1 MIELLLLVGLV
12 ALFAAHRK
20 TSLRLARLEEQLDAL
35 GHALHP
41 PAEPTQAVRA
51 YTVQRAAP
59 EPATE
64 PPARA
69 EEWTEPPAE
78 EPALPVRE
86 TFAILFERFV
96 GGRLLIWVGGIA
108 LAVAGV
114 FLVRYSIEI
123 GLVTPPVRMAMAG
136 AFGLLLIAGGEI
148 ARSRPGF
155 TADPRVAQTLVGAG
169 IFVLYAAT
177 YGSLTLYGLM
187 PVGVASALMALITA
201 AALVLA
207 LRHGAPTAVMGLTG
221 GFLTPLLV
229 GDPNASA
236 VPLLAYLALLNA
248 ALFALA
254 QRRGWTWLAAGAVV
268 LSFLWSAALL
278 MSRAPDALAAG
289 VFIVAMGIAASLAR
303 PGEGRH
309 LHLLQPAAIGLLQL
323 AVLVARTDLGVAA
336 WALFGTLALASLVL
350 ATRREEYRLL
360 PPLALLL
367 ALVLLAAKSLFDSNP
382 ILPWA
387 AAATALL
394 FTGFAW
400 PLAARDGSRLPW
412 TAVAC
417 AALAA
422 PALILR
428 AGEGRLLAGPVWGAL
443 MLLLAVG
450 PAVLA
455 WRHRGEARAEGQ
467 PDLPLLIAGATSALL
482 LMAAAYDLLPND
494 LMPAGWALV
503 ALAAAG
509 AARRLRDV
517 GLAMVALAV
526 SAAAATA
533 SVLLVPELW
542 ATIGG
547 SLIAEPAF
555 VTALPTPAAALQSL
569 ALTGALLLAV
579 WRVLPPLAPLHA
591 RALPTTGAAL
601 LAAAGYIL
609 FKQVFAIEDRAD
621 FDARGFAERMV
632 LTQTLFLAG
641 WLLASGTLRDA
652 RLAERLPAWG
662 MALTLVAA
670 ARLIWFDLILHNPV
684 LTPQWIGPLPLLNLI
699 LPAFIGSAFWLHL
712 ARRRGGRWQVLWLI
726 LFLGAL
732 IAGVMLLVRQAFH
745 GATLTAIDM
754 PVGERYGYS
763 LAGLLLSVGLLGA
776 GVRMADK
783 PLRLAGLLL
792 LTATVLKVFLVDAAA
807 LEGVLRILSFLGL
820 GIALIGVGKLYTSV
834 LAAEARTA

>member
-1 MIELLLLVGLV
+1 MIELILLVGLV
-12 ALFAAHRK
+12 ALFAAHRNLK
-20 TSLRLARLEEQLDAL
+20 VRMARLEEQLHAL
-35 GHALHP
+35 GHAPQPL
-41 PAEPTQAVRA
+41 AEPDPVAPA
-51 YTVQRAAP
+51 YTIHRQAP
-59 EPATE
+59 EPFIE
-64 PPARA
+64 PP
-69 EEWTEPPAE
+69 PPAE
-78 EPALPVRE
+78 EWAEPPVVEPAIRVRE
-86 TFAILFERFV
+86 TFAQLFERFV

-177 YGSLTLYGLM
+177 YGSLTLYGLI

-229 GDPNASA
+229 GDPDASA

-254 QRRGWTWLAAGAVV
+254 QRRGWTWLAASAVV
-268 LSFLWSAALL
+268 LSFFWSAALL

-350 ATRREEYRLL
+350 ATRRVEYRLL

-367 ALVLLAAKSLFDSNP
+367 ALVLLAAKSLFDSDP

-387 AAATALL
+387 AAATTLL
-394 FTGFAW
+394 FAGFAW
-400 PLAARDGSRLPW
+400 PLAGRDGERLPW

-428 AGEGRLLAGPVWGAL
+428 AGEDQLLARPAWGAL
-443 MLLLAVG
+443 MLLLAAG
-450 PAVLA
+450 PALLA
-455 WRHRGEARAEGQ
+455 WRHRGEARAEGL
-467 PDLPLLIAGATSALL
+467 PGLPLLIAGATSALL
-482 LMAAAYDLLPND
+482 LTAAAYDLLPEA
-494 LMPAGWALV
+494 LVPAGWALV
-503 ALAAAG
+503 AVAAAG
-509 AARRLRDV
+509 AARRLRD
-517 GLAMVALAV
+517 LSLTMVALAV
-526 SAAAATA
+526 SAAAAAA
-533 SVLLVPELW
+533 SVLAVPQLW
-542 ATIGG
+542 ATVAG
-547 SLIAEPAF
+547 SLLAEPAL
-555 VTALPTPAAALQSL
+555 VTALPTPIDALQAL
-569 ALTGALLLAV
+569 ALPGALLLAV
-579 WRVLPPLAPLHA
+579 RRVLPPLAPRQA
-591 RALPTTGAAL
+591 GALAAAGAAL
-601 LAAAGYIL
+601 LAAAGYVL
-609 FKQVFAIEDRAD
+609 FKQLFAIADRAD
-621 FDARGFAERMV
+621 FDARGFAERMI
-632 LTQTLFLAG
+632 LTQALFLAG
-641 WLLASGTLRDA
+641 WLLASGRLRDA

-670 ARLIWFDLILHNPV
+670 ARLVWFDLILHNPV
-684 LTPQWIGPLPLLNLI
+684 LTPQWVGPLPLLNLI
-699 LPAFIGSAFWLHL
+699 LPAFIGSAAWLHL
-712 ARRRGGRWQVLWLI
+712 ARRRSGRWQELWLT
-726 LFLGAL
+726 LFLVAL

-763 LAGLLLSVGLLGA
+763 LAGLLLSVALLGA
-776 GVRMADK
+776 GIRLADK

-792 LTATVLKVFLVDAAA
+792 LTATVLKVFLIDAAA

-820 GIALIGVGKLYTSV
+820 GIALIGVGKLYTKV
-834 LAAEARTA
+834 LDAEARTA